1 MESVRDCRDNNYPK
15 NMFALYNDVG
25 HASVRS
31 SIFEVVKV
39 AQTELRQ
46 LLARREEVTWRIR
59 NLRQVVDGLKT
70 FADQPAPARNTA
82 GHLASRPCSLLQ
94 SNPNQPHLS
103 LRRACRIAL
112 MEGEGTTSALEI
124 YSRIARRGSL
134 SFVNSE
140 FAVSSIVGMLN
151 SMTDDGE
158 VGCLEDCQGR
168 RWYRILREEA
178 PPR

>member
-1 MESVRDCRDNNYPK
+1 
-15 NMFALYNDVG
+15 MFTLHNDVG

-31 SIFEVVKV
+31 SISEVVKV

-70 FADQPAPARNTA
+70 FADQPASARNTA
-82 GHLASRPCSLLQ
+82 GHLASRPCSLLR
-94 SNPNQPHLS
+94 SNPNQPRLS
-103 LRRACRIAL
+103 LLRACRIAL
-112 MEGEGTTSALEI
+112 MEGEGTASGLEI

-140 FAVSSIVGMLN
+140 LAVSSIVGMLN
-151 SMTDDGE
+151 AMTDDGE
-158 VGCLEDCQGR
+158 VGCFEDYPGR
-168 RWYRILREEA
+168 RWYRILGEEA
-178 PPR
+178 LRP